1 MSSKAPAAAGRMAPT
16 SLMAAIERSWPGR
29 WGLDSETSEFGR
41 LVQVGGISPHLA
53 PCTTTALWKKLGPSG
68 PQSYGFLSLEAGSGG
83 QACGLLPH
91 PALFLGG
98 LSIPRNILKGRGESL
113 DLARTQCQEGLHS
126 QADPC
131 PPGELLGFVLRV
143 TDGTQELRTVGRDIS
158 EAAS

>member
-1 MSSKAPAAAGRMAPT
+1 MGLEWALRHQQQLGGWPPQV
-16 SLMAAIERSWPGR
+16 SLMAAIGRSWPGR

-53 PCTTTALWKKLGPSG
+53 PCTTTDLWKKLGPSG

-98 LSIPRNILKGRGESL
+98 LSIPGNILKGRDPKGQSHKKYDCKSMTFHTRL
-113 DLARTQCQEGLHS
+113 LKVSHKHGRVLH
-126 QADPC
+126 P
-131 PPGELLGFVLRV
+131 
-143 TDGTQELRTVGRDIS
+143 
-158 EAAS
+158 